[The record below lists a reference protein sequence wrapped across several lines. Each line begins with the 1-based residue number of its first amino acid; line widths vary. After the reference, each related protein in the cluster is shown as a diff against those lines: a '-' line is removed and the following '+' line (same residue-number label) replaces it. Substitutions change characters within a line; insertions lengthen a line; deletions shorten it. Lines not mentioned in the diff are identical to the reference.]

1 MFLVVQADVGEDQ
14 RQQSHEWNQEAA
26 ESKAV
31 MNWVRNSYY
40 MTHEWKQ

>member
-14 RQQSHEWNQEAA
+14 GQRFHEWNQEPA

-31 MNWVRNSYY
+31 MNWLLSSYC
-40 MTHEWKQ
+40 MTHD